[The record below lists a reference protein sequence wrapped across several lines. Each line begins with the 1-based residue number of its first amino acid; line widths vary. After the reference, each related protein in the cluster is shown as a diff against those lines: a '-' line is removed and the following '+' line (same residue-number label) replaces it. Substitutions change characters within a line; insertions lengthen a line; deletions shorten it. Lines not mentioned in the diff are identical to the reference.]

1 LILRTPDV
9 QAGAADLAPTTVLL
23 ADLPRMLEDMVSS
36 VLKAQPDIRVVR
48 GEARDR
54 DLISAA
60 AASGA
65 HVVVVTRRDPANLE
79 AVDPRLA
86 QAANLS
92 IVALAPDGASACL
105 HALRSESARLEDVSA
120 QQILCALSAAR
131 PIKRA

>member
-1 LILRTPDV
+1 
-9 QAGAADLAPTTVLL
+9 LAPTTVLL

-36 VLKAQPDIRVVR
+36 VLKAHPDIRVVR
-48 GEARDR
+48 GQARDR

-65 HVVVVTRRDPANLE
+65 HVVVVTRRDPANLD

-86 QAANLS
+86 QAASLS

-105 HALRSESARLEDVSA
+105 HALRSESSRLEDVSA
-120 QQILCALSAAR
+120 EQILGALLAAR
-131 PIKRA
+131 PIGRA